1 MREKR
6 RTMNLQ
12 TLEALAREI
21 GFEDCGACAAG
32 ELHVRSDVRDM
43 CALGR
48 CGMFGRNWSC
58 PPACGE
64 LEEYA
69 ASIAVKSTC
78 LVVQTV
84 RAMEDEFDIETM
96 QEAEAV
102 QKERVFALA
111 DKLREEGADVLILAS
126 GACTLCPKCTYPD
139 EPCRFP
145 EKRLVSMESAGL
157 MVNEVCQQAQV
168 PYNHGRMTIT
178 YTGAV
183 IF

>member
-1 MREKR
+1 MD
-6 RTMNLQ
+6 Q
-12 TLEALAREI
+12 AALEAVAAEV
-21 GFEDCGACAAG
+21 GFEDFGACAAS
-32 ELHVRSDVRDM
+32 ELRVRADVRNM
-43 CALGR
+43 CAAGR
-48 CGMFGRNWSC
+48 CGMFGHNWSC

-69 ASIAVKSTC
+69 ATIAAKDTC

-84 RAMEDEFDIETM
+84 REMEDDFDVETM
-96 QEAEAV
+96 QEAETI

-111 DKLREEGADVLILAS
+111 DKLREAGADALILAS

-145 EKRLVSMESAGL
+145 DKRLVSMESAGL
-157 MVNEVCQQAQV
+157 MVSEVCDKAKV
-168 PYNHGRMTIT
+168 PYNHGRLTIT

-183 IF
+183 VF